1 MLWESAWLEGSGQD
15 IDDDL
20 LRAVPV
26 SEFIALYSDQLF
38 VPSLPLDEVARV
50 LRLGLPDSVSYSGS
64 PT

>member
-38 VPSLPLDEVARV
+38 VLSLPLDEVARV
-50 LRLGLPDSVSYSGS
+50 LRLGLL
-64 PT
+64 